1 MFLAREVPVEPGNG
15 SSQGRELL
23 CRRPLVAHSPGSL
36 RSLSLTGA
44 QLTVPNADQSGLT
57 GSERADSS
65 SPCLFWRRR
74 DRPDASM
81 PTPEPLADSPNS
93 GRAGGRLTGLSPGR
107 RCIGSDVRVTR
118 LRGSPAIGESASRTN
133 AGTPACTTLHRAHA
147 GFAMPV
153 STKSR
158 AAALVLSPGAKGICP
173 VPVRAAAA
181 SSSQLGFARLSQRL
195 SASRPTSVTSPLG
208 AIQSRARSSPTKPTG

>member
-1 MFLAREVPVEPGNG
+1 MGVVKFRQRVWFVRQTPPNQGTQVRKPAYARA
-15 SSQGRELL
+15 R
-23 CRRPLVAHSPGSL
+23 
-36 RSLSLTGA
+36 T
-44 QLTVPNADQSGLT
+44 
-57 GSERADSS
+57 S
-65 SPCLFWRRR
+65 SP
-74 DRPDASM
+74 P
-81 PTPEPLADSPNS
+81 P
-93 GRAGGRLTGLSPGR
+93 RALLS
-107 RCIGSDVRVTR
+107 
-118 LRGSPAIGESASRTN
+118 AKSASRTN
-133 AGTPACTTLHRAHA
+133 AGTPAYTTLHRAHA